1 MSLELANDV
10 WQILKQYV
18 QLSDL
23 SEAAD
28 LLVETLIEHDYFA
41 EDIVDVFSEDAD
53 VKKVAAH
60 YLKDLDDQD
69 TDDNDDLWDDNE
81 LEF

>member
-10 WQILKQYV
+10 WQTLKQYV
-18 QLSDL
+18 QLADL
-23 SEAAD
+23 PEAAD

-41 EDIVDVFSEDAD
+41 EDIVDVFAEDAD

-60 YLKDLDDQD
+60 YLKDLDDSD
-69 TDDNDDLWDDNE
+69 ADDDDLWEDDE
-81 LEF
+81 SEF